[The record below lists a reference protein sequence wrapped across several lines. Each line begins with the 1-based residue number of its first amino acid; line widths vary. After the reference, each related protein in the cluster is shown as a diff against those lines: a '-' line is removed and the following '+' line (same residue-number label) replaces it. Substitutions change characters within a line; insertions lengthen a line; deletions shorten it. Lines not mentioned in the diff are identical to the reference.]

1 MGNKQ
6 NEIRILIV
14 EDDQILANIYRSRLE
29 NDGFLVAI
37 AKDGQQGYDLTLEW
51 KPSLILLDLML
62 PKISGIRM
70 LRMIRNQPEF
80 EKTPVLVFTN
90 AYVPNIIEQAQDYGA
105 YRIYNKSAMAPK
117 QLLEEIYRIFS
128 LPAKTTVTKVLSPEM
143 TQAELR
149 RFFLLSVPEKL
160 KQLQTLRAS
169 LAGDPDSAINLYPD
183 LFDMVRKINKSAT
196 HAELPNVT
204 QFCSALEAFLQLCW
218 EKPKGV
224 SDSTQVTLLQAL
236 DLLEHLT
243 KADTGTNLL
252 DNPPVCILVMACD
265 PLANQAIVHALGK
278 GLLGYEAI
286 EEPALA
292 AQALKNKRYDLI
304 LLDVAAPQIDGLEFA
319 SHIKKTA
326 YNKDTALLYLTNI
339 RDFESRISAKTS
351 DGRDL
356 IVLPFSFIE
365 LTVKILCLIFHSKSS
380 SSTGK

>member
-90 AYVPNIIEQAQDYGA
+90 AYVPNIIEQAQSHGA

-117 QLLEEIYRIFS
+117 QLLDEIYRIFS
-128 LPAKTTVTKVLSPEM
+128 LPVKATASKALSPEM

-149 RFFLLSVPEKL
+149 RFFHLSIPEKL
-160 KQLQTLRAS
+160 KQLQALRAS
-169 LAGDPDSAINLYPD
+169 LAGDPDSAMNLYPD
-183 LFDMVRKINKSAT
+183 LFDLVRKINKSAAQ
-196 HAELPNVT
+196 AELPNVT
-204 QFCSALEAFLQLCW
+204 QFCSALEALLQLCW
-218 EKPKGV
+218 EQPKGV
-224 SDSTQVTLLQAL
+224 TASTQVTLLQAL
-236 DLLEHLT
+236 DLLEHLA
-243 KADTGTNLL
+243 KVDTGTNLL

-278 GLLGYEAI
+278 GLLAYEAI
-286 EEPALA
+286 EEPILA
-292 AQALKNKRYDLI
+292 AQALNHKRYDLI
-304 LLDVAAPQIDGLEFA
+304 LLDVAVPQIDGLEFA
-319 SHIKKTA
+319 SHIQRTVHNEKTA
-326 YNKDTALLYLTNI
+326 VLYLTNI
-339 RDFESRISAKTS
+339 RDFENRVSAKTS
-351 DGRDL
+351 NGQDL

-365 LTVKILCLIFHSKSS
+365 LTVKILCLIFRSKSS
-380 SSTGK
+380 SPTGK